1 MLGCG
6 REGEEEGRIEGREK
20 EETGEG
26 GEMFEVETWWN
37 DGFLFDGDVANHDA
51 GSAQLVNT
59 FVTFIPLLFLF
70 KLRYLVGNSIFS
82 SSLSSS
88 SSFCINGDGD
98 SDDLEE
104 KKQREVGEEEERGG
118 GGSVGIG

>member
-1 MLGCG
+1 
-6 REGEEEGRIEGREK
+6 
-20 EETGEG
+20 
-26 GEMFEVETWWN
+26 MFEVETWN
-37 DGFLFDGDVANHDA
+37 DGFLFDEDVANHDA

-70 KLRYLVGNSIFS
+70 KLRYLVGNSTFS

-88 SSFCINGDGD
+88 SSSCCTNGDGD
-98 SDDLEE
+98 GDDLEE
-104 KKQREVGEEEERGG
+104 KKRREVREEEERGG